1 MTALKLIGDSRP
13 ISVQSPVSCYYLNTT
28 YAYVSSQNTLVWMF
42 LVRSRP
48 NMSVM
53 CYIPTFCNGV
63 NYFLKEPF
71 LMH

>member
-13 ISVQSPVSCYYLNTT
+13 ISEQSPVSCYYLNTTT

-53 CYIPTFCNGV
+53 YILTSYNGMIYV
-63 NYFLKEPF
+63 LREPF
-71 LMH
+71 YI